1 MNLFHRTSGMTGQQ
15 AVILHGLFGSSD
27 NWSTIGKAIADQGY
41 RVSLVDLRNHGLS
54 PHDDRF
60 DLVSMAED
68 VNTLITNEGMHH
80 PILIGHSLGG
90 KVAMRYACQYPDQLS
105 AMVVLDIAP
114 KSYTVRHHDIVQ
126 ALLEV
131 SQQPMTSRKMV
142 DEQLS
147 PMVPDFSVRQWLM
160 KSLYWKEKDRLDWR
174 FNLPVIAQSLR
185 QAVADSQCDMP
196 INIPTLFLRGENSNY
211 IEKTDFAAIQKS
223 FSNATIETI
232 ANAGHWLHADQPNA
246 TLEAIVDFLNKLR

>member
-1 MNLFHRTSGMTGQQ
+1 MKLFHRNLGTEGPWVM
-15 AVILHGLFGSSD
+15 ILHGLFGSSD
-27 NWSTIGKAIADQGY
+27 NWLTIGKALAENGY
-41 RVSLVDLRNHGLS
+41 RVALTDLRNHGLS

-90 KVAMRYACQYPDQLS
+90 KVAMRYACQFPDQLS

-114 KSYTVRHHDIVQ
+114 KSYALRHHDIVQ

-174 FNLPVIAQSLR
+174 FNLPVIAQSLG
-185 QAVADSQCDMP
+185 QAVANSQCDIP
-196 INIPTLFLRGENSNY
+196 INLPTLFLRGENSNY
-211 IEKTDFAAIQKS
+211 IEETDFAAIQKS

-246 TLEAIVDFLNKLR
+246 TLEAIVAFLNKLR